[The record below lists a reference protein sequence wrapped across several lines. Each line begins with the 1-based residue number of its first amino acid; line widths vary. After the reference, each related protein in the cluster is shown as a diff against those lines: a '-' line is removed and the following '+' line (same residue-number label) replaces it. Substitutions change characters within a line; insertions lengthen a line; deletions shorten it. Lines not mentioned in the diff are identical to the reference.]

1 MMDIRS
7 DEILS
12 VTKIRNK
19 TIHIIGCGATG
30 SHLAIQLVKL
40 GANKLILWE
49 FDTIEEHNLT
59 NQIWE
64 HTDIGK
70 PKLDILVE
78 KILDLNPFIPYENLI
93 KKGKWEG
100 EFLEGI
106 VFCCVD
112 SMELRKEI
120 YEANQYNSMIEI
132 MFDPRLGSTTGSVYT
147 YIWNEHNI
155 EELIKL
161 SNFKDDEMDVERSL
175 CGTPINIGTTLQT
188 VVNYLLINFINY
200 LNGNI
205 YYQQIYFEPLLYKTT
220 YLQPTPC
227 KS

>member
-1 MMDIRS
+1 MVTRS
-7 DEILS
+7 EELIS
-12 VTKIRNK
+12 VEKFKNK
-19 TIHIIGCGATG
+19 KIHIIGCGATG
-30 SHLAIQLVKL
+30 SHLAIQLIKL
-40 GANKLILWE
+40 GVEHLYLWD
-49 FDTIEEHNLT
+49 FDTVEEHNLT

-64 HTDIGK
+64 YADISK
-70 PKLDILVE
+70 AKIDVLAEHILKLD
-78 KILDLNPFIPYENLI
+78 PFIDKKNLV
-93 KKGKWEG
+93 KKGKWEDQL
-100 EFLEGI
+100 LEGI
-106 VFCCVD
+106 IFCCVD

-120 YEANQYNSMIEI
+120 YEANQYNNMIEI

-155 EELIKL
+155 NELIKL

-200 LNGNI
+200 LNGNT